1 MHPGLLLLLDGLACY
16 RATRL
21 TVKDSLP
28 LLAGPRQ
35 WIERRTLGTRLEAL
49 GDLVTCHFC
58 ASGWIALGL
67 TVRRSRELRGLGV
80 DPLTYWLAVWAVGS
94 MIAHLEPEK

>member
-1 MHPGLLLLLDGLACY
+1 MHPGLLLSVDGLACY

-21 TVKDSLP
+21 AVKDHFP
-28 LLAGPRQ
+28 PLAGPRR
-35 WIERRTLGTRLEAL
+35 WIERRTTGTRLEAL

-67 TVRRSRELRGLGV
+67 TVRRARELRTLGI
-80 DPLTYWLAVWAVGS
+80 DPLSYWLAVWAVGAGL
-94 MIAHLEPEK
+94 AHLEPEK

>member
-1 MHPGLLLLLDGLACY
+1 LHPGLLLALDGLATY

-21 TVKDSLP
+21 AVKDSLP
-28 LLAGPRQ
+28 VLAGPRQ

-49 GDLVTCHFC
+49 GDLVTCHWC

-67 TVRRSRELRGLGV
+67 TVRRHRELRALGV
-80 DPLTYWLAVWAVGS
+80 DPIAWWLAVWAVGA
-94 MIAHLEPEK
+94 MTAHLEPEK